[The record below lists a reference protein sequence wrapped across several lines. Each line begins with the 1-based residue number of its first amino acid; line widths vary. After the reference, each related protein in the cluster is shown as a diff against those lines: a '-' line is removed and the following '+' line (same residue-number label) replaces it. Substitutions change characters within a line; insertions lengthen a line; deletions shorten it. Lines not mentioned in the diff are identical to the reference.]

1 MALYFQ
7 KEQEDSLR
15 KEFRKIDLAIGV
27 KMTSDIAEVESV

>member
-7 KEQEDSLR
+7 KEQEDGLR

-27 KMTSDIAEVESV
+27 KYDL